1 VGVSSIRFHPWK
13 GNGRAN
19 WPKLMYTLDDYDY
32 HLPEAL
38 IAQTPATD
46 RDGSRLLHLNR
57 ENGIVS
63 HRHFQDIV
71 NLLRPSDVLV
81 VNNTRVIPGRLHGR
95 KATGGKAELLILDY
109 GESDSRCR
117 DDFNR
122 LYRCLIKASK
132 QAGAGTR
139 ILFEEGL
146 VAEVQ
151 DFSNGVYTVAFSAP
165 EPFDGLLS
173 RIGRMPLPPYIKRD
187 ETQPDEADRMRYQTV
202 YAREQGAI
210 AAPTAGLHFT
220 DEVLSRIREK
230 GVAVTAVTL
239 HVGYGTFVPVRVDDI
254 RDHRMHEEWFS
265 IPEETARIVSQAKA
279 AGRRVV
285 AVGTTSVRTLE
296 YATGSDG
303 LIHPGS
309 GRCDLFIYPGYPF
322 KTVDAMITNFHLPRS
337 TLLMLVSAFAGRET
351 ILSTYDKAVDEKY
364 RFFSYGD
371 AMFID

>member
-1 VGVSSIRFHPWK
+1 
-13 GNGRAN
+13 
-19 WPKLMYTLDDYDY
+19 MYSLDDYDY
-32 HLPEAL
+32 LLPEAL

-46 RDGSRLLHLNR
+46 RDGSRLLHLSR
-57 ENGIVS
+57 DNGAVS
-63 HRHFQDIV
+63 HRRFNDIV
-71 NLLRPSDVLV
+71 SLLRPSDVLV

-109 GESDSRCR
+109 GETDGRGR

-132 QAGAGTR
+132 QAGDGTR
-139 ILFEEGL
+139 ILFDDGL

-151 DFSNGVYTVAFSAP
+151 DFSDGIYTVAFSAP
-165 EPFDGLLS
+165 EPFDGLLH
-173 RIGRMPLPPYIKRD
+173 RIGRMPLPPYIKRE

-202 YAREQGAI
+202 YACERGAI

-220 DEVLSRIREK
+220 DAVLSRIREK

-265 IPEETARIVSQAKA
+265 ISEETARIVSRAKA
-279 AGRRVV
+279 EGRRVV

-296 YATGSDG
+296 FATGSDG
-303 LIHPGS
+303 IIQPGS
-309 GRCDLFIYPGYPF
+309 GRCDLFIYPGYSF

-351 ILSTYDKAVDEKY
+351 MLDVYQAAVLEKY

>member
-1 VGVSSIRFHPWK
+1 
-13 GNGRAN
+13 
-19 WPKLMYTLDDYDY
+19 MYTLDDYHYD
-32 HLPEAL
+32 LPEAL
-38 IAQTPATD
+38 IAQSPAPK

-57 ENGIVS
+57 HNGAVS
-63 HRHFQDIV
+63 HRLFHDIV
-71 NLLRPSDVLV
+71 NLLSPSDLLV
-81 VNNTRVIPGRLHGR
+81 VNDTRVIPGRLHGR
-95 KATGGKAELLILDY
+95 KETGGKAELLILNY
-109 GESDSRCR
+109 GETTVRGH
-117 DDFNR
+117 DDR
-122 LYRCLIKASK
+122 KRVYHCLIKASK

-139 ILFEEGL
+139 ILFDEGL
-146 VAEVQ
+146 VAVVQ
-151 DFSNGVYTVAFSAP
+151 NFSDGIHTVEFSAP
-165 EPFDGLLS
+165 EPFDELLN

-187 ETQPDEADRMRYQTV
+187 ETQPDGADRMRYQTV

-220 DEVLSRIREK
+220 DEVLSRISEK
-230 GVAVTAVTL
+230 GVTVATVTL

-265 IPEETARIVSQAKA
+265 IPQETARIVNQTKTE
-279 AGRRVV
+279 GRRVV

-303 LIHPGS
+303 VIKPGS

-351 ILSTYDKAVDEKY
+351 IMRAYEAAVAEKY

-371 AMFID
+371 AMLID